1 MFDFSEAENFIYKNK
16 ASIKRFTDEFLG
28 DNNHLLSVGWNSC
41 QMIIGYVDEDGKLQT
56 TSYTIR
62 LWNEFFEEGR

>member
-28 DNNHLLSVGWNSC
+28 DENHLLSVSWNSC
-41 QMIIGYVDEDGKLQT
+41 QMIIEYMDKDRKLQT
-56 TSYTIR
+56 TSYAIR